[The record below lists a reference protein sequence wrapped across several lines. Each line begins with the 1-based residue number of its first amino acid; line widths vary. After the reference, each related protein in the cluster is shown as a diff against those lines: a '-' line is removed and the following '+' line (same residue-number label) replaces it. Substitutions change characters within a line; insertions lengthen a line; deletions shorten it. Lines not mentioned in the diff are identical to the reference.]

1 MKLVVGVPPIRF
13 KEAGISFPEDW
24 EIVQIQYPYT
34 VDMIRESCKD
44 ADILMVRSVDV
55 VTKEMMEAAPSLKL
69 IHTSG
74 VSYDKI
80 DYEAAASIGLP
91 VAHCRG
97 GNSLG
102 VAEHTIGL
110 MLNGLRRTNQIYNK
124 ILKDGY
130 GAGKKYALAHNHE
143 LAASQVGVIGFGAI
157 GKQVAA
163 RLKPW
168 GCKVVY
174 YDPYRPTKEVEEEL
188 NVEYMEL
195 DDLIR
200 TSDIVSIHLPVL
212 PSTRGMINRERIALM
227 KQDALFI
234 NVARGEVMDNEAIVE
249 ALEAGKIYVAC
260 DVVAPEP
267 PAPDHPLLNL
277 SEEAQARFL
286 LTPHIAGATVESSK
300 RCLTIAINDIQAF
313 LKDGT
318 VNNRV
323 N

>member
-1 MKLVVGVPPIRF
+1 MKLVIGVPPERF
-13 KEAGISFPEDW
+13 EAVGMKFPEDW
-24 EIVQIQYPYT
+24 EVVQIQYPYT

-55 VTKEMMEAAPSLKL
+55 VTKEMLEAAPSLKM

-80 DYEAAASIGLP
+80 DYEAAAARGIP
-91 VAHCRG
+91 VCHCKG

-110 MLNGLRRTNQIYNK
+110 MLNGLRRTNEVYNTIMK
-124 ILKDGY
+124 KGY
-130 GAGKKYALAHNHE
+130 ADGKKYALQHNHE
-143 LAASQVGVIGFGAI
+143 LASAQVGVIGFGAI
-157 GKQVAA
+157 GKQVAS

-174 YDPYRPTKEVEEEL
+174 YDPYRPSKEVEEEL
-188 NVEYMEL
+188 NVEYMDL

-200 TSDIVSIHLPVL
+200 TSDIISIHLPVL
-212 PSTRGMINRERIALM
+212 PSTRGMINRERIAMM
-227 KQDALFI
+227 KKDALFI
-234 NVARGEVMDNEAIVE
+234 NVARGEVMDNEAVAE
-249 ALEAGKIYVAC
+249 ALEAGRIYVAC
-260 DVVAPEP
+260 DVIAPEP
-267 PAPDHPLLNL
+267 PAPDHPLLNM
-277 SEEAQARFL
+277 SEAAQARFI
-286 LTPHIAGATVESSK
+286 LTPHIAGATTESSR
-300 RCLTIAINDIQAF
+300 RCLKIAFDDMMAF